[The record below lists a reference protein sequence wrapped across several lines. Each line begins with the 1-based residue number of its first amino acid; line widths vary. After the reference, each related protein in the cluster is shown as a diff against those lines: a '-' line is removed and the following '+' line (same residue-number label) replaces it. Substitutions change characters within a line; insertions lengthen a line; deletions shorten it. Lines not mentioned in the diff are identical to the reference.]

1 MQTYTCHYL
10 GLSRFALSIFDV
22 QEMLPHFYF
31 FLALVASGTA
41 QPPKVERATATCTT
55 PSAPQYIAR
64 QYLTLKVKEY
74 TTFTEAQ
81 FKIKP
86 TTPLWKL
93 TNAFCR
99 RFGFD
104 ANMVVFLVDGDPLR
118 HIDTALSLGLEDG
131 DYIDM
136 CGPGSHPM

>member
-1 MQTYTCHYL
+1 MHDFPAAQ
-10 GLSRFALSIFDV
+10 SIFLKCVD
-22 QEMLPHFYF
+22 QEGLII
-31 FLALVASGTA
+31 L
-41 QPPKVERATATCTT
+41 
-55 PSAPQYIAR
+55 
-64 QYLTLKVKEY
+64 
-74 TTFTEAQ
+74 

-104 ANMVVFLVDGDPLR
+104 PNRSVFLVDGDPLR

-136 CGPGSHPM
+136 QGPFRPRIF

>member
-1 MQTYTCHYL
+1 M
-10 GLSRFALSIFDV
+10 AED
-22 QEMLPHFYF
+22 
-31 FLALVASGTA
+31 
-41 QPPKVERATATCTT
+41 
-55 PSAPQYIAR
+55 APAQYI
-64 QYLTLKVKEY
+64 TLKVKEY
-74 TTFTEAQ
+74 TTFSEAK

-104 ANMVVFLVDGDPLR
+104 AAQVVFLVDGDPVR
-118 HIDTALSLGLEDG
+118 RCDTALSLQLEDG

-136 CGPGSHPM
+136 AGL